1 MTVLSQVQL
10 IRHSNKMEKG
20 EDVMF
25 TDLLKEL
32 DMPRLEVQ
40 LILNK
45 LENRKLF
52 GRYKSSDE
60 SITILPAGMK
70 ALDN

>member
-1 MTVLSQVQL
+1 
-10 IRHSNKMEKG
+10 
-20 EDVMF
+20 MF

>member
-1 MTVLSQVQL
+1 
-10 IRHSNKMEKG
+10 
-20 EDVMF
+20 MF

-60 SITILPAGMK
+60 SITILPAGKK
-70 ALDN
+70 ALSY

>member
-1 MTVLSQVQL
+1 
-10 IRHSNKMEKG
+10 MEKG

-25 TDLLKEL
+25 TDLLREL

>member
-1 MTVLSQVQL
+1 
-10 IRHSNKMEKG
+10 MEKG

-60 SITILPAGMK
+60 SITILLAGMK

>member
-1 MTVLSQVQL
+1 
-10 IRHSNKMEKG
+10 MEKG

-45 LENRKLF
+45 LENRKLWDGLIF
-52 GRYKSSDE
+52 QEKKLSIKWEDE
-60 SITILPAGMK
+60 KIR
-70 ALDN
+70 

>member
-1 MTVLSQVQL
+1 
-10 IRHSNKMEKG
+10 MEKG

-32 DMPRLEVQ
+32 DMPRLEAQ

-52 GRYKSSDE
+52 GRYKSNDE